1 MTKPE
6 YKISLRKEIDLL
18 RTEAELLNNYCI
30 NHVSAP
36 DWAEKKRQYRA
47 LMVKIE
53 SKEQQ
58 LKYADS
64 SVQALERNVRINP
77 GVACVR

>member
-6 YKISLRKEIDLL
+6 YKISLRKAIDLM
-18 RTEAELLNNYCI
+18 RTEAEELNDYCI
-30 NHVSAP
+30 NHISAS
-36 DWAEKKRQYRA
+36 DYEEKNRQHRA
-47 LMVKIE
+47 LLVKIE

-64 SVQALERNVRINP
+64 SVQALERSVRINP

>member
-6 YKISLRKEIDLL
+6 YKISLRKEINLL

-30 NHVSAP
+30 NHISAS
-36 DWAEKKRQYRA
+36 DYEEKKSQYRA

-58 LKYADS
+58 LKYTDS

-77 GVACVR
+77 GVTCVK